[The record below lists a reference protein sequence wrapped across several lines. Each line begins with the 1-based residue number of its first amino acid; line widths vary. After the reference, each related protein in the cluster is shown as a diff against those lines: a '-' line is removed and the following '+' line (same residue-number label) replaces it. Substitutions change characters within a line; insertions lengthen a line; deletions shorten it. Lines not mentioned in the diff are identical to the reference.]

1 MLIYLGA
8 RATIQKGNNE
18 KLEAVVKEIRNNVS
32 SNADDVDVDGVGD
45 VVTVVLSITGDSND
59 NAEERSEVTITVDTN
74 TGVISSTFATNDTYS
89 NFRVVP
95 DIKVGTILSISPKDK
110 GNLSVD
116 DIFIVKVISINN
128 KDEYIQVKNDV
139 EDVTFNIYFESLS
152 QLTLTVETQ
161 THN

>member
-59 NAEERSEVTITVDTN
+59 NAEERREVTITVDTN
-74 TGVISSTFATNDTYS
+74 TGVISSTLLP
-89 NFRVVP
+89 R
-95 DIKVGTILSISPKDK
+95 I
-110 GNLSVD
+110 
-116 DIFIVKVISINN
+116 
-128 KDEYIQVKNDV
+128 
-139 EDVTFNIYFESLS
+139 
-152 QLTLTVETQ
+152 LTLIFVWFLT
-161 THN
+161 